1 MGTYGRG
8 GTSKT
13 IGNEE
18 PQFIRKTRD
27 KKQMPQHEK
36 KRYFGEDTIYKMY
49 NNPLQERSRKK
60 LVYIFWDRYY
70 LIGNEQHPD
79 KVDYPIFIILKK
91 VLEDE
96 TPPNSTWTVT
106 ASACENRFPR
116 GVSWPSCDN
125 VLSQAAP

>member
-8 GTSKT
+8 VTSKT

-36 KRYFGEDTIYKMY
+36 KRYFGEDIIYKMY

-60 LVYIFWDRYY
+60 QENISVFYFFRILIAEIFKVLDSMRDEINEFLVSRSNLVVASIKIIWKEIMWEVFENQYHPVPYY
-70 LIGNEQHPD
+70 L
-79 KVDYPIFIILKK
+79 Y
-91 VLEDE
+91 
-96 TPPNSTWTVT
+96 
-106 ASACENRFPR
+106 
-116 GVSWPSCDN
+116 
-125 VLSQAAP
+125 

>member
-1 MGTYGRG
+1 MGTYGGG

-36 KRYFGEDTIYKMY
+36 KRYFGEDIIYKMY

-60 LVYIFWDRYY
+60 MADYPIFII
-70 LIGNEQHPD
+70 LK

-91 VLEDE
+91 VSEVYLEHYYIIDF
-96 TPPNSTWTVT
+96 
-106 ASACENRFPR
+106 CGRD
-116 GVSWPSCDN
+116 PSKLYMDRNC
-125 VLSQAAP
+125 LRMRKSLP

>member
-36 KRYFGEDTIYKMY
+36 KRYFGEDIIYKMY

-60 LVYIFWDRYY
+60 
-70 LIGNEQHPD
+70 
-79 KVDYPIFIILKK
+79 
-91 VLEDE
+91 VL
-96 TPPNSTWTVT
+96 NLSFFFLFYKQ
-106 ASACENRFPR
+106 N
-116 GVSWPSCDN
+116 GVAKQCDHVESN
-125 VLSQAAP
+125 LRKHLRSNFYMTNK

>member
-60 LVYIFWDRYY
+60 VLDSMRDEINEFLVSRSNLVVASIKIIWKEIMWEVFENQYHPVPYY
-70 LIGNEQHPD
+70 L
-79 KVDYPIFIILKK
+79 Y
-91 VLEDE
+91 
-96 TPPNSTWTVT
+96 
-106 ASACENRFPR
+106 
-116 GVSWPSCDN
+116 
-125 VLSQAAP
+125 